1 MGLGERWD
9 ALCPVFRWL
18 VRELLGWHWG
28 QGHLTASGPL
38 TEVCSPRCL
47 YGALEFYQL
56 DDRLTGTK
64 QASERGVWPCW
75 GQPQTPTRNI
85 CSPLEAASGLGVS
98 RPLSIRITQNIS
110 GKHSFPSISC
120 GAGALNSWGHCTD
133 PWEIESAEGI
143 WGVTPECP
151 AEVPTPFLLPHHL
164 QLQTWI

>member
-1 MGLGERWD
+1 MQSFSACKYPLILNLGISL
-9 ALCPVFRWL
+9 LCLRN
-18 VRELLGWHWG
+18 LLNFLGN
-28 QGHLTASGPL
+28 LS
-38 TEVCSPRCL
+38 VMI
-47 YGALEFYQL
+47 
-56 DDRLTGTK
+56 TGTSGFFK
-64 QASERGVWPCW
+64 IFLDILQLGLRPKLC
-75 GQPQTPTRNI
+75 
-85 CSPLEAASGLGVS
+85 LEAASGLGVS